1 MEVVFIVS
9 LNLIKKAKA
18 GSEEAIEEIF
28 KTFQRIMLLKNKKYF
43 LYGGDKDDVLQ
54 EAMIGL
60 LKAINGYEAGKQAS
74 FKTFAI
80 LCIKRQLIT
89 AIKSSNSGKYK
100 ILNMAVNNSE
110 DSYEYNAVPAYS
122 NKSFNF
128 YNPEEIYL
136 SKEKFNA
143 LKKYLRTHLSK
154 MENEIFDY
162 MLIELSYTEIA
173 AKTGRDPKSVDNA
186 IQRIKKKL
194 RAFTEEY
201 EAM

>member
-1 MEVVFIVS
+1 MVS
-9 LNLIKKAKA
+9 LHLIEKAKA
-18 GSEEAIEEIF
+18 GSEEAIQEIF
-28 KTFQRIMLLKNKKYF
+28 KSFQGIMLLKTKKYF
-43 LYGGDKDDVLQ
+43 FYGGDKDDVLQ

-60 LKAINGYEAGKQAS
+60 LKAINGYEANRQAS

-100 ILNMAVNNSE
+100 ILNMAVNNNE
-110 DSYEYNAVPAYS
+110 NSYDYNAAPAYS
-122 NKSFNF
+122 SKSFNF

-136 SKEKFNA
+136 SKEKFRA
-143 LKKYLRTHLSK
+143 LKKYLKTNLSK

-162 MLIELSYTEIA
+162 MLIEMTYMEIA
-173 AKTGRDPKSVDNA
+173 DKTGRDPKSVDNA

-194 RAFTEEY
+194 KTFTNEY
-201 EAM
+201 DAV

>member
-1 MEVVFIVS
+1 
-9 LNLIKKAKA
+9 
-18 GSEEAIEEIF
+18 
-28 KTFQRIMLLKNKKYF
+28 
-43 LYGGDKDDVLQ
+43 
-54 EAMIGL
+54 
-60 LKAINGYEAGKQAS
+60 
-74 FKTFAI
+74 
-80 LCIKRQLIT
+80 
-89 AIKSSNSGKYK
+89 
-100 ILNMAVNNSE
+100 MAVNNSE

-173 AKTGRDPKSVDNA
+173 TKTGRDPKSVDNA

>member
-1 MEVVFIVS
+1 M
-9 LNLIKKAKA
+9 
-18 GSEEAIEEIF
+18 
-28 KTFQRIMLLKNKKYF
+28 
-43 LYGGDKDDVLQ
+43 LQ

-60 LKAINGYEAGKQAS
+60 LKAINGYEADRQAS

-100 ILNMAVNNSE
+100 ILNMAVNNNE
-110 DSYEYNAVPAYS
+110 NSYDYNAAPAYS

-136 SKEKFNA
+136 SKEKFRA
-143 LKKYLRTHLSK
+143 LKKYLKTNLSK

-162 MLIELSYTEIA
+162 MLIEMTYMEIA
-173 AKTGRDPKSVDNA
+173 DKTGRDPKSVDNA

-194 RAFTEEY
+194 KTFTNEY
-201 EAM
+201 DAV

>member
-1 MEVVFIVS
+1 MVS
-9 LNLIKKAKA
+9 LHLIEKAKA
-18 GSEEAIEEIF
+18 GSEEAIQEIF
-28 KTFQRIMLLKNKKYF
+28 KSFQGIMLLKTKKYF
-43 LYGGDKDDVLQ
+43 FYGGDKDDVLQ

-60 LKAINGYEAGKQAS
+60 LKAINGYEANRQAS

-100 ILNMAVNNSE
+100 ILNMAVNNNE
-110 DSYEYNAVPAYS
+110 NSYDYNAAPAYS
-122 NKSFNF
+122 SKSFNF

-136 SKEKFNA
+136 SKEKFRA
-143 LKKYLRTHLSK
+143 LKKYLKTNLSK

-162 MLIELSYTEIA
+162 MLIEMTYMEIA
-173 AKTGRDPKSVDNA
+173 DKTGRDPKSVDNA

-194 RAFTEEY
+194 KTFTNEY
-201 EAM
+201 NAV

>member
-1 MEVVFIVS
+1 MVS
-9 LNLIKKAKA
+9 LHLIKEAKA
-18 GSEEAIEEIF
+18 GSEEAIQEIF
-28 KTFQRIMLLKNKKYF
+28 KSFQGIMLLKTKKYF
-43 LYGGDKDDVLQ
+43 FYGGDKDDVLQ

-60 LKAINGYEAGKQAS
+60 LKAINGYEADRQAS

-100 ILNMAVNNSE
+100 ILNMAINNNE
-110 DSYEYNAVPAYS
+110 NSYDYNAAPAYS
-122 NKSFNF
+122 SKSFNF

-136 SKEKFNA
+136 SKEKFRA
-143 LKKYLRTHLSK
+143 LKKYLKTNLSK

-162 MLIELSYTEIA
+162 MLIEMTYMEIA
-173 AKTGRDPKSVDNA
+173 DKTGRDPKSVDNA

-194 RAFTEEY
+194 KTFTNEY
-201 EAM
+201 DAV

>member
-1 MEVVFIVS
+1 M
-9 LNLIKKAKA
+9 
-18 GSEEAIEEIF
+18 
-28 KTFQRIMLLKNKKYF
+28 
-43 LYGGDKDDVLQ
+43 LQ

-60 LKAINGYEAGKQAS
+60 LKAINGYESGKQAS

-89 AIKSSNSGKYK
+89 AIKSSNSGKHK
-100 ILNMAVNNSE
+100 MLNMAVNNNENSF
-110 DSYEYNAVPAYS
+110 DYNAVPAYS

-136 SKEKFNA
+136 SKEKFKS
-143 LKKYLRTHLSK
+143 LKKYLKTHLSK

-162 MLIELSYTEIA
+162 MLVEMSYTEIA
-173 AKTGRDPKSVDNA
+173 SQTGREPKSVDNA

-194 RAFTEEY
+194 KNFTDEY
-201 EAM
+201 EAVQ

>member
-1 MEVVFIVS
+1 MVS
-9 LNLIKKAKA
+9 LHLIKRAKA
-18 GSEEAIEEIF
+18 GSEEAIQEIF
-28 KTFQRIMLLKNKKYF
+28 KSFQGIMLLKTKKYF
-43 LYGGDKDDVLQ
+43 FYGGDKDDVLQ

-60 LKAINGYEAGKQAS
+60 LKAINGYEADRQAS

-100 ILNMAVNNSE
+100 ILNMAINNNE
-110 DSYEYNAVPAYS
+110 NSYDYNAAPAYS
-122 NKSFNF
+122 SKSFNF

-136 SKEKFNA
+136 SKEKFRA
-143 LKKYLRTHLSK
+143 LKKYLKTNLSK

-162 MLIELSYTEIA
+162 MLIEMTYMEIA
-173 AKTGRDPKSVDNA
+173 DKTGRDPKSVDNA

-194 RAFTEEY
+194 KTFTNEY
-201 EAM
+201 DAV

>member
-1 MEVVFIVS
+1 MIS
-9 LNLIKKAKA
+9 SHLIKRAKA
-18 GSEEAIEEIF
+18 GSEEAIQEIF
-28 KTFQRIMLLKNKKYF
+28 KVFHGIMFLKTKKYF
-43 LYGGDKDDVLQ
+43 FYGGDKEDVLQ

-60 LKAINGYEAGKQAS
+60 LKAINGYESGKQAS

-89 AIKSSNSGKYK
+89 AIKSSNSGKHK
-100 ILNMAVNNSE
+100 MLNMAVNNNENSF
-110 DSYEYNAVPAYS
+110 DYNAVPAYS

-136 SKEKFNA
+136 SKEKFKF
-143 LKKYLRTHLSK
+143 LKKYLKTHLSK

-162 MLIELSYTEIA
+162 MLVEMSYTEIA
-173 AKTGRDPKSVDNA
+173 SQTGREPKSVDNA

-194 RAFTEEY
+194 KNFTDEY
-201 EAM
+201 EAVQ

>member
-1 MEVVFIVS
+1 MVS
-9 LNLIKKAKA
+9 LHLIQRAKA
-18 GSEEAIEEIF
+18 GSEEAIQEIF
-28 KTFQRIMLLKNKKYF
+28 KLFQGIMFLKTKKYF
-43 LYGGDKDDVLQ
+43 FYGGDREDVLQ

-60 LKAINGYEAGKQAS
+60 LKAINGYEAKKQAS

-80 LCIKRQLIT
+80 LCIKRQLIS
-89 AIKSSNSGKYK
+89 AIKSSNSGKYR
-100 ILNMAVNNSE
+100 ILNMAVNSNE
-110 DSYEYNAVPAYS
+110 NSYEYNAVPAYS

-143 LKKYLRTHLSK
+143 LKKYLKTHLSK

-173 AKTGRDPKSVDNA
+173 AKTGREAKSVDNT

-194 RAFTEEY
+194 KTFTSEY
-201 EAM
+201 EAV

>member
-1 MEVVFIVS
+1 MVS
-9 LNLIKKAKA
+9 LHLIEKAKA
-18 GSEEAIEEIF
+18 GSEEAIQEIF
-28 KTFQRIMLLKNKKYF
+28 KSFQGIMLLKTKKYF
-43 LYGGDKDDVLQ
+43 FYGGDKDDVLQ

-60 LKAINGYEAGKQAS
+60 LKAINGYEVNRQAS

-100 ILNMAVNNSE
+100 ILNMAVNNNE
-110 DSYEYNAVPAYS
+110 NSYDYNAAPAYS
-122 NKSFNF
+122 SKSFNF

-136 SKEKFNA
+136 SKEKFRA
-143 LKKYLRTHLSK
+143 LKKYLKTNLSK

-162 MLIELSYTEIA
+162 MLIEMTYMEIA
-173 AKTGRDPKSVDNA
+173 DKTGRDPKSVDNA

-194 RAFTEEY
+194 KTFTNEY
-201 EAM
+201 NAV

>member
-1 MEVVFIVS
+1 MVS
-9 LNLIKKAKA
+9 LHLIKEAKA
-18 GSEEAIEEIF
+18 GSEEAIQEIF
-28 KTFQRIMLLKNKKYF
+28 KSFQGIMLLKTKKYF
-43 LYGGDKDDVLQ
+43 FYGGDKDDVLQ

-60 LKAINGYEAGKQAS
+60 LKAINGYEADRQAS

-100 ILNMAVNNSE
+100 ILNMAVNNNE
-110 DSYEYNAVPAYS
+110 NSYDYNAAPAYS
-122 NKSFNF
+122 SKSFNF

-136 SKEKFNA
+136 SKEKFRA
-143 LKKYLRTHLSK
+143 LKKYLKTNLSK

-162 MLIELSYTEIA
+162 MLIEMTYMEIA
-173 AKTGRDPKSVDNA
+173 DKTGRDPKSVDNA

-194 RAFTEEY
+194 KTFTNEY
-201 EAM
+201 DAV